1 MGEIISTILG
11 SFIKRGKASK
21 IGAHTILILVFI
33 LLWALNHY
41 SIISRIDTYFTTGNM
56 MKIAETKSL
65 YKNDAKAMK
74 VLDDMLEN
82 ELEHKTIVDEYME
95 IFSMIPNPSNGIP
108 KIYNTI
114 STVGML
120 LIFIPLFF
128 VLILLEYLK
137 GKTPLVICSLVFLT
151 ILIVILSVV
160 WISQYITGQIPS
172 LCGNRINYVINVL
185 FQMIILYSFVKWFK
199 ISAERAKAAT

>member
-1 MGEIISTILG
+1 
-11 SFIKRGKASK
+11 
-21 IGAHTILILVFI
+21 
-33 LLWALNHY
+33 
-41 SIISRIDTYFTTGNM
+41 M

-108 KIYNTI
+108 KLYNTI
-114 STVGML
+114 STVGVL

-137 GKTPLVICSLVFLT
+137 GKTPLFICSLVFLI
-151 ILIVILSVV
+151 ILIVILSFV
-160 WISQYITGQIPS
+160 WISQYITGHIPS
-172 LCGNRINYVINVL
+172 LCGNRINYVFNVL
-185 FQMIILYSFVKWFK
+185 FQMVILCSFIKWFK
-199 ISAERAKAAT
+199 ISAERARLLHKFYNYG